1 MESQK
6 QPQQEPWIPT
16 LVMLLISVVLGA
28 LFIWGNQPIV
38 SEEKIQEELA
48 FLQLTAE
55 QDGVEVLPSGLQYKV
70 LSSGPEG
77 GSSPGPSTPCAC
89 HYEGKTRDGTVFDSS
104 YKRGEPTVFAP
115 NQVIRGWTEALQL
128 MKQGDIWELYIPSD
142 LAYGNRQMGPHIY
155 PGATLIFK
163 LELVEV
169 KN

>member
-1 MESQK
+1 MAESSNTWLYMIA
-6 QPQQEPWIPT
+6 WI
-16 LVMLLISVVLGA
+16 VVAFSFLWFFGGPKK
-28 LFIWGNQPIV
+28 I
-38 SEEKIQEELA
+38 SEEKLQEERS
-48 FLQLTAE
+48 FLE
-55 QDGVEVLPSGLQYKV
+55 KNGEKEDVNVLPSGLQYKV